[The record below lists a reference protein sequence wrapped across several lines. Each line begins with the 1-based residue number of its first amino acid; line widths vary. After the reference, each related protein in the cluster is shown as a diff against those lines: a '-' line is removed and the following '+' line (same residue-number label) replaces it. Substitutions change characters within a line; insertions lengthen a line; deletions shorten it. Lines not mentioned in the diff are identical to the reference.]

1 MLVVLT
7 GGARS
12 GKSRVAMKIA
22 LSNTTNPS
30 LIATAEAGEDEEM
43 LERIEMH
50 RSSRTSAWNVIEEP
64 LEIVKSLGDL
74 DPSAVVVI
82 DCISFWISNQIEDSS
97 DEEVFSMLDDLI
109 RVSNERSGLTIL
121 VTNEVGS
128 GIVPISF
135 LGRRFRDLLGFANQ
149 KLVENADRSFFI
161 VAGKK
166 IPLDDLDYDIAD

>member
-1 MLVVLT
+1 MFVVLT

-12 GKSRVAMKIA
+12 GKSRAAMKIA

-30 LIATAEAGEDEEM
+30 LIATAVAGEDKEM

-50 RSSRTSAWNVIEEP
+50 RSSRTSLWNVIEEP
-64 LEIVKSLGDL
+64 VEISKELGDL
-74 DPSAVVVI
+74 DPSEVVVI
-82 DCISFWISNQIEDSS
+82 DCISFWISNQIENSS
-97 DEEVFSMLDDLI
+97 DKEIFSMLDGLI
-109 RVSNERSGLTIL
+109 RVSSERSGLTIL

-128 GIVPISF
+128 GVVPISF

-149 KLVENADRSFFI
+149 KLVESADRSFFI

-166 IPLDDLDYDIAD
+166 IPLDDLDYDITD

>member
-1 MLVVLT
+1 
-7 GGARS
+7 
-12 GKSRVAMKIA
+12 
-22 LSNTTNPS
+22 
-30 LIATAEAGEDEEM
+30 
-43 LERIEMH
+43 
-50 RSSRTSAWNVIEEP
+50 
-64 LEIVKSLGDL
+64 
-74 DPSAVVVI
+74 
-82 DCISFWISNQIEDSS
+82 
-97 DEEVFSMLDDLI
+97 MLDDLI

-135 LGRRFRDLLGFANQ
+135 LGRRFRDLLGFVNQ

>member
-7 GGARS
+7 GGARI

-30 LIATAEAGEDEEM
+30 LIATAEDEEM
-43 LERIEMH
+43 LERIEIH

-64 LEIVKSLGDL
+64 LEISKSLGDL